1 MNRAVPISSNNC
13 LAPVLGSELA
23 ADFVIS
29 IMAADPNIQV
39 PGVAD
44 AKPFL
49 RISQDVIS
57 LQR

>member
-1 MNRAVPISSNNC
+1 MPISSNNC
-13 LAPVLGSELA
+13 LATVLVSELA

-44 AKPFL
+44 AEPAL
-49 RISQDVIS
+49 RISQDVIW